1 MAKKTEFQIKIRDF
15 EEEIIRMVVDERNF
29 EFTDIELRAVND
41 LIKGLEKILELS
53 QAKQEML
60 RMQEISKELSKGS

>member
-1 MAKKTEFQIKIRDF
+1 MAKKTEFQTKIRDF

-60 RMQEISKELSKGS
+60 RMREISKELSKGS